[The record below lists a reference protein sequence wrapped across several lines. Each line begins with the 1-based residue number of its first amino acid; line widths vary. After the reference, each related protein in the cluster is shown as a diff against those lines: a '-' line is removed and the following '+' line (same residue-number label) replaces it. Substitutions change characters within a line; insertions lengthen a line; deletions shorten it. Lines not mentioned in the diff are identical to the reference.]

1 MLEWFQISTYGA
13 NCCSLILAAFFFFFN
28 SQISIKATHNYFE
41 IQKEILLLP
50 ALQTMNYVSLF
61 AAIISQHSFSKDIK
75 TSSENT
81 GEKKKKKNNHKVNN
95 LLDWS
100 NLIKCSCR
108 RSKVEIP

>member
-50 ALQTMNYVSLF
+50 ALHTMNYVSLF

-95 LLDWS
+95 LLD
-100 NLIKCSCR
+100 
-108 RSKVEIP
+108 